1 MCAQTV
7 DRRTDPAGWANWL
20 GISKEAVDLYLASD
34 VIDLHVDSFIWTRI
48 FGYDLHRRHG
58 KGIFGDSFYS
68 QVDLPRAISGGLT
81 GATWVISTNPFL
93 PAPLRKRQFLRNLP
107 WLEATLARHPE
118 VAIVRTEAEYRA
130 ARAQGKHGAFIGV
143 QGGNCLDTSIDDLDL
158 IPDRG
163 VLRITLVHL
172 TSSRLGPTSSPA
184 SRLGGRSEGL
194 TDFGREYV
202 RKLDEKK
209 IFVDLAHIGRKA
221 FFDAVEVHDRTK
233 PLIVTHTGVEG
244 VHPHWRNL
252 TDDQLR
258 TIAETGG
265 TIGVM
270 YQKSFLG
277 RGEVTSRTVVDHLE
291 HIVKVVGED
300 HASLGSDW
308 DGAISPPAD
317 LATPEMLPNLVEE
330 MLRRG
335 WSPERVRKILGGN
348 FLRAL
353 KMLRG

>member
-1 MCAQTV
+1 
-7 DRRTDPAGWANWL
+7 
-20 GISKEAVDLYLASD
+20 
-34 VIDLHVDSFIWTRI
+34 
-48 FGYDLHRRHG
+48 
-58 KGIFGDSFYS
+58 
-68 QVDLPRAISGGLT
+68 
-81 GATWVISTNPFL
+81 
-93 PAPLRKRQFLRNLP
+93 
-107 WLEATLARHPE
+107 
-118 VAIVRTEAEYRA
+118 
-130 ARAQGKHGAFIGV
+130 
-143 QGGNCLDTSIDDLDL
+143 
-158 IPDRG
+158 
-163 VLRITLVHL
+163 
-172 TSSRLGPTSSPA
+172 TSSPA

-194 TDFGREYV
+194 THFGREDV